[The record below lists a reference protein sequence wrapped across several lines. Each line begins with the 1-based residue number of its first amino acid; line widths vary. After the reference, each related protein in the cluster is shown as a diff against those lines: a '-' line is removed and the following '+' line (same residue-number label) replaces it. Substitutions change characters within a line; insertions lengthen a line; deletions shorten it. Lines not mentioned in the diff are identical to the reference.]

1 MERDAFP
8 DNSNHPARR
17 VARRRTSLFLEATS
31 LVEPAGDFRSRGLMT
46 LILGRKQGMTHVFR
60 EDGTHI
66 GVTVVS
72 AGPCTVTQVRT
83 QEKDGYDAVQL
94 GYADTTEKRTRKP
107 LRGHFAKVGCAP
119 KRLLRE
125 ERLKA
130 PAALHVGD
138 TVTVAAFTTGDLV
151 DVVGTTKGR
160 GFAGTIKRHGFQRGP
175 ETHGSM
181 NVRQPGSIASKR
193 IGKVPPG
200 KRMSGHFGHERST
213 MKNLEVVRVD
223 PDRNL
228 LFLRGAVPGPNGGF
242 VQVSAAKTGI
252 KKAPP
257 PVAAQAKD
265 KKK

>member
-181 NVRQPGSIASKR
+181 NVRQPGSIASN
-193 IGKVPPG
+193 
-200 KRMSGHFGHERST
+200 FGHERST